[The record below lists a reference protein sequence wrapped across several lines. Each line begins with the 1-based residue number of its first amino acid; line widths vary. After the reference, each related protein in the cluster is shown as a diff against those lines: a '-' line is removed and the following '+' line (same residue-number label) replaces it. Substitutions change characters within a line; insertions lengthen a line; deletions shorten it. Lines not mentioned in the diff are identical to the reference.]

1 MACPAQPYGH
11 HTRLCAPWTV
21 QIVKKKIQ
29 GGDDARGR
37 FSQQGKEY
45 VRTVDRV
52 KKAAL
57 KT

>member
-1 MACPAQPYGH
+1 M
-11 HTRLCAPWTV
+11 